1 MEDDPKGSDLYIN
14 GTYCNHSIKD
24 DFVPLLLV
32 YCSSGLI
39 CSFFC
44 AFAILAMIFCR
55 LFTLLT
61 HRLMINM
68 LGGLLVFS
76 IAAAI
81 QFLNLRLNIWEG
93 KHTTWCV
100 IESFLLQYSLW
111 VMLLSVLIVTL
122 HLTVMVLFPSCYL
135 KIKKLWPFYALF
147 PWIFPLLIAWIPF
160 IHGNYGISG
169 PMCWIR
175 AYNDDCTL
183 NIEGVV
189 VAFALWFGEEFIALI
204 LNNIALVTI
213 SVILCKRAYQKT
225 MSQDYWK
232 ALKQTLPLLVYPIM
246 LEGFS
251 CFAIA
256 SVLYQSIHKGRN
268 VRWLSFAHASW
279 GFTAPVF
286 ILVHFLL
293 LHKTIKENIKK
304 WRCLK
309 CCFHSK
315 RDKHHVILKNESED
329 SRVIAQFV
337 DPADLTLYGTTITC
351 PTATHLPRESEVEKE
366 YELLDDIK

>member
-1 MEDDPKGSDLYIN
+1 MEDDPEGSDLYIN
-14 GTYCNHSIKD
+14 GNYCNHSIKD

-68 LGGLLVFS
+68 LGGLLFFS
-76 IAAAI
+76 IVAAI
-81 QFLNLRLNIWEG
+81 QFLNLWLNIWEG

-100 IESFLLQYSLW
+100 IESFLFQYSIW
-111 VMLLSVLIVTL
+111 VMLLSILMVTL

-135 KIKKLWPFYALF
+135 DITKLEPFYALF

-160 IHGNYGISG
+160 IHGNYGIAG
-169 PMCWIR
+169 PICWIR
-175 AYNDDCTL
+175 QYNNDCTL
-183 NIEGVV
+183 NKEGVILM
-189 VAFALWFGEEFIALI
+189 FALWFGEEFIALI

-246 LEGFS
+246 VQFLGW
-251 CFAIA
+251 FAIA
-256 SVLYQSIHKGRN
+256 DRLYQRLHKGQY
-268 VRWLSFAHASW
+268 VRWLFFAHASW

-286 ILVHFLL
+286 ILVYFLL
-293 LHKTIKENIKK
+293 FHKTIKENIKK

-309 CCFHSK
+309 CCFRSK
-315 RDKHHVILKNESED
+315 RDKHVILKNVNED
-329 SRVIAQFV
+329 PRVLAQLF
-337 DPADLTLYGTTITC
+337 DSADLTQYGTTITC

-366 YELLDDIK
+366 YEIIDDIN